1 MEKYKLLKLLSKIII
16 FTAWLSLILSTIVV
30 IYNLIYKEAE
40 LIEILGSTI
49 GSIIGGIYSF
59 ILLLGFGKFIQ
70 IILDIR
76 EDQIKISDEMNSHK
90 PNESKK
96 QVQKIQSK
104 PNKREVQKKI
114 DVDDN
119 LISELKNLIIK
130 QEESFNGKK
139 YKKDIILLLNRI
151 ITSQGQARGLIE
163 QYYNLYE
170 SNLLDDLKQLTSN
183 YKSIKEYVFLFIEF
197 DIIKEE
203 YPHELKE

>member
-1 MEKYKLLKLLSKIII
+1 MEKYKLLKLLSKIIS
-16 FTAWLSLILSTIVV
+16 FTAWLSLILSTIVI

-130 QEESFNGKK
+130 QEESLNANK

-151 ITSQGQARGLIE
+151 ITSQDQSRGLIE

-170 SNLLDDLKQLTSN
+170 SNLLDDLKNLTNN
-183 YKSIKEYVFLFIEF
+183 YKSIKEYVFIFIDF
-197 DIIKEE
+197 DIIEEE

>member
-1 MEKYKLLKLLSKIII
+1 MEKYKLLEYLSKIICFI
-16 FTAWLSLILSTIVV
+16 AWLILIVSLVIVV
-30 IYNLIYKEAE
+30 ILISKEAKA
-40 LIEILGSTI
+40 IEIISI
-49 GSIIGGIYSF
+49 IIGGIYSF
-59 ILLLGFGKFIQ
+59 ILLLGFGKLIQ
-70 IILDIR
+70 ITLDIR

-130 QEESFNGKK
+130 QKKSFNGNK

>member
-1 MEKYKLLKLLSKIII
+1 MEKYKLLEYLSKIICFI
-16 FTAWLSLILSTIVV
+16 AWLILIISLVIVV
-30 IYNLIYKEAE
+30 IYLISKEAKA
-40 LIEILGSTI
+40 IEIFV
-49 GSIIGGIYSF
+49 SIIGGIYSF
-59 ILLLGFGKFIQ
+59 ILLLGFGKLIQ
-70 IILDIR
+70 ITLDIR

-130 QEESFNGKK
+130 QKKSFNRNK

-183 YKSIKEYVFLFIEF
+183 YKSIKEYIFLFIEF

>member
-1 MEKYKLLKLLSKIII
+1 MEKYKLLEYLSKIICFI
-16 FTAWLSLILSTIVV
+16 AWLILIVSLVIVV
-30 IYNLIYKEAE
+30 ILISKEAKA
-40 LIEILGSTI
+40 IEIISI
-49 GSIIGGIYSF
+49 IIGGIYSF
-59 ILLLGFGKFIQ
+59 ILLLGFGKLIQ
-70 IILDIR
+70 ITLDIR

-130 QEESFNGKK
+130 QKKSFNGNK

-203 YPHELKE
+203 YPHKLKE